1 MINKNKIFTKRI
13 AFLLFATIIVLSLS
27 GFVGKSTKFLLTN
40 PIVKKDDSLST
51 GQVTEWSCI
60 TFGAYPQTEIIPAP
74 SNAVD
79 KYAVQE
85 GDFLEDPVL
94 FKKLTQASWNEN
106 ETEIDGTRYLRINQS
121 DAVNIASDNSGHYR
135 WENKNEWHYFRYDPI
150 KWRVI
155 GVENEKAMLMAD
167 KLLDCQPFH
176 TDDGK
181 ITWKRSTIRSWL
193 NALSEDENAAGI
205 DYRVKGFMNKA
216 FSDTERKAILL
227 THVKNKPN
235 AKYKTN
241 CGDNTEDYIF
251 LLSNE
256 EVFESEIAG
265 RNGFYVKHG
274 KDDPAKRFCS
284 TMYAKCRGTWWSS
297 VNKYMGNSFWFM
309 RTNGYTQES
318 VSYICDLGYIYE
330 RGTIPTCKDSGIL
343 PAMWIDINLA
353 KFSLAGTVTSRD
365 IQKNGSLYSSESRK
379 TKELIVNPVISL
391 DKEAPEGK
399 SVTYCLVRFGSYPQS
414 EILPDSSKASSH
426 SIVDSKLY
434 DALNQAD
441 WKNNE
446 WVYQGVKYIRV
457 KSSEVKENSGFR
469 YFVCEPLLW
478 RVLEVRNGTALLLSH
493 MAIECEPFQ
502 KNLADVSWENCTLRS
517 FLNGYEAKENV
528 SGINYSKEK
537 DNFLD
542 MAFSLKEQNA
552 IIKDLVRNEDNYYFG
567 VDSGDKTFDKIFL
580 LAESELFIYDSSE
593 IHGFSP
599 HDEVVDRAKQ
609 FKPTDYA
616 IWKGVWKESIESNS
630 GNVFWLTR
638 TTGYTHSNV
647 VYVDESGNMY
657 NRGILVTCS
666 DAAIVPALMLDLDS
680 SVYEFAGTYKVGT
693 N

>member
-1 MINKNKIFTKRI
+1 MIKLTKIFAKRI
-13 AFLLFATIIVLSLS
+13 VLLLLMATMVLSLS
-27 GFVGKSTKFLLTN
+27 GFVGNSSKFLLTN
-40 PIVKKDDSLST
+40 PIVRKDDSLST

-60 TFGAYPQTEIIPAP
+60 YFGSYPQTEIILAP
-74 SNAVD
+74 STAVD

-94 FKKLTQASWNEN
+94 FKKLTQVSWSEN
-106 ETEIDGTRYLRINQS
+106 ETEIDGIRYLRINQN
-121 DAVNIASDNSGHYR
+121 DAVNIASDSSGHYN
-135 WENKNEWHYFRYDPI
+135 WKNKNEWHYFRYDPI

-155 GVENEKAMLMAD
+155 GVEGEKAMLMAD

-176 TDDGK
+176 TEDGK
-181 ITWKRSTIRSWL
+181 ITWGKSTIRSWL
-193 NALSEDENAAGI
+193 NALSKEENAARI
-205 DYRVKGFMNKA
+205 DYRVKGFLNRA
-216 FSDTERKAILL
+216 FSDTERKAILR
-227 THVKNKPN
+227 TQVKNKPN
-235 AKYKTN
+235 AKFQTN
-241 CGDNTEDYIF
+241 CGDNTEDFIF

-256 EVFESEIAG
+256 EVFGSEIAG
-265 RNGFYVKHG
+265 RNGFYVQHG

-297 VNKYMGNSFWFM
+297 VNNYKGNSFWFM

-318 VSYICDLGYIYE
+318 VSYICDFGYIYE
-330 RGTIPTCKDSGIL
+330 RGTIPTCKDAGIL
-343 PAMWIDINLA
+343 PAMWIDLNLA
-353 KFSLAGTVTSRD
+353 KFRQAETVTSKS
-365 IQKNGSLYSSESRK
+365 IQKNDSLYSSESRK
-379 TKELIVNPVISL
+379 RKDLIVNPVVSL
-391 DKEAPEGK
+391 DKESPEGK

-414 EILPDSSKASSH
+414 EIVSDSSRASSL
-426 SIVDSKLY
+426 SVVDSKLY
-434 DALNQAD
+434 DALNKAD

-446 WVYQGVKYIRV
+446 LVYQGVKYIRV
-457 KSSEVKENSGFR
+457 LSSGVKENSGFR
-469 YFVCEPLLW
+469 YFACEPLLW
-478 RVLEVRNGTALLLSH
+478 RILEVRNGTALLLSH
-493 MAIECEPFQ
+493 KAIECEPFQ

-517 FLNGYEAKENV
+517 FLNGYEAKDNV
-528 SGINYSKEK
+528 SNIDYSKEK
-537 DNFLD
+537 DNFLK

-552 IIKDLVRNEDNYYFG
+552 MIKDLVRNEDNYYFC

-599 HDEVVDRAKQ
+599 YDEIEDRAKQ

-616 IWKGVWKESIESNS
+616 IWKGVWKSSSGSNS

-647 VYVDESGNMY
+647 VYVDESGNMF

-680 SVYEFAGTYKVGT
+680 SEYEFVGTYKVGT